1 MSFLL
6 EMGLNSS
13 EQSYV
18 HEDEEEEDD
27 DVVEVVGASLKRE
40 RDADEFDDDDDD
52 VDVFGK
58 KKKKKK
64 SCKPTSNFSIM
75 FDSPS
80 LPAKAATTTATK
92 KRSAVDKNINA
103 LLEGAD
109 EDENDVEG
117 IKADGKKRMQK
128 VLSKIAAS
136 AEAENGNVKK
146 TGRRGAGK
154 KKAAVELQTEP
165 SDDAEV
171 QRLKALLVDLNSNSY
186 GKVRHVDI
194 PLDDLDVEVPS
205 ALKAAPTK
213 ILTAAEREEQAS
225 KKSSSIL
232 ETILGSAP
240 EDVSPPPPPAEA
252 KIKLKTRMNGKAEWA
267 IKISVKQTFG
277 VTKTKFAPI
286 YGLSVADMLSF
297 QFDGERIEDE
307 ATPEGLEMNDDDMLE
322 VRVPDDKFEKAI
334 AYHQASQASKAK
346 TKGKPPAAT
355 ATAAATPASA
365 PAAGTN
371 EGPLG
376 SLTISIVVHKDASGN
391 GDEQAF
397 KTHILPTTTLF
408 KAHAGLSRVLGL
420 FKENVKLL
428 YFLDK
433 SDSSAG
439 LVPLPMDS
447 SEPLT
452 AFGVG
457 DKAKLL
463 VRREAKPT
471 LTIKVKGA
479 GLEFDIKIS
488 SDKELR
494 VLLDAVRKSDALSTK
509 PLVTFTYNGVGI
521 SDESQTVEELGIAD
535 GGVINIQ

>member
-136 AEAENGNVKK
+136 AEAENGNGKK

-171 QRLKALLVDLNSNSY
+171 QRLKALLADLNSNSY

-205 ALKAAPTK
+205 ALKAGVVGG
-213 ILTAAEREEQAS
+213 S
-225 KKSSSIL
+225 KAMPRS
-232 ETILGSAP
+232 SAP
-240 EDVSPPPPPAEA
+240 IACSHRLSQLPLNPVCPVMSTLRPCQNSGRVCMLIPTSSKGRYRWPTFFRGCFCRAGCPWVA
-252 KIKLKTRMNGKAEWA
+252 K
-267 IKISVKQTFG
+267 
-277 VTKTKFAPI
+277 
-286 YGLSVADMLSF
+286 
-297 QFDGERIEDE
+297 
-307 ATPEGLEMNDDDMLE
+307 
-322 VRVPDDKFEKAI
+322 
-334 AYHQASQASKAK
+334 
-346 TKGKPPAAT
+346 
-355 ATAAATPASA
+355 
-365 PAAGTN
+365 
-371 EGPLG
+371 
-376 SLTISIVVHKDASGN
+376 
-391 GDEQAF
+391 
-397 KTHILPTTTLF
+397 
-408 KAHAGLSRVLGL
+408 SRC
-420 FKENVKLL
+420 
-428 YFLDK
+428 
-433 SDSSAG
+433 A
-439 LVPLPMDS
+439 
-447 SEPLT
+447 
-452 AFGVG
+452 
-457 DKAKLL
+457 
-463 VRREAKPT
+463 
-471 LTIKVKGA
+471 
-479 GLEFDIKIS
+479 
-488 SDKELR
+488 
-494 VLLDAVRKSDALSTK
+494 
-509 PLVTFTYNGVGI
+509 
-521 SDESQTVEELGIAD
+521 
-535 GGVINIQ
+535 